1 MTLRSLARVTILVA
15 DDNDLLRRGLKE
27 MLSLWG
33 ISRVA
38 TAADGMEAKTVLC
51 RGGIDLVVADWVMG
65 PVDGAGLLRWIRHA
79 PDSPCHDLPVI
90 VLTARADVPTVRAA
104 WDAGADAV
112 LAKPASA
119 VVIARRIEAVLRR
132 PPRTA
137 AHRARYAEPPGDD
150 TRFPHLAPETRATPA
165 GGHRPDGTLHLPTP
179 GASPTDRERRL
190 RLLIVLDRLKAM
202 LDKPGVTAA
211 ALRVVAADL
220 QYGTLGDA
228 AMEEIARSFARC
240 VSKVDPFVPVFLDAL
255 RAHHA
260 GLRWLAVR
268 DRETLSADASL
279 VVCLSASVDSL
290 VKRHPIVEGIAWEE
304 PEAPAPPAAHG

>member
-132 PPRTA
+132 PRRPVPA
-137 AHRARYAEPPGDD
+137 APHAAAPPTPPGEAL
-150 TRFPHLAPETRATPA
+150 FPQVAGHEAPRLSPDPGTPA
-165 GGHRPDGTLHLPTP
+165 E
-179 GASPTDRERRL
+179 RERRL
-190 RLLIVLDRLKAM
+190 RLLIALDRLE
-202 LDKPGVTAA
+202 GVLERPAPNLA
-211 ALRVVAADL
+211 ALRIVAADL
-220 QYGTLGDA
+220 QHA
-228 AMEEIARSFARC
+228 AAGNALLEEIARSLARC
-240 VSKVDPFVPVFLDAL
+240 VTRVDPFVPAFLDTL
-255 RAHHA
+255 KAHHA
-260 GLRWLAVR
+260 GLRWLVTREGEATAA
-268 DRETLSADASL
+268 DRSL
-279 VVCLSASVDSL
+279 ATCLAAGVDSL
-290 VKRHPIVEGIAWEE
+290 MERHPIVEGTAWEE
-304 PEAPAPPAAHG
+304 SEAPRPPRGPRLLG